1 MNPQQPLT
9 LPVHYLLPTYP
20 TKVSLVSS
28 HESHVSFLQSSISL
42 SPPSSRKQPQKKG
55 GGGESFLRRL
65 PHRRKKRE
73 PPPPSP
79 PPANPLFIRRSQK
92 EGGEEKERRRNER
105 RFSVLPSP
113 PPFLGCHNASYSPV
127 SFSSSCFS
135 LSAPQPPFPPTE
147 EAPSL
152 NPAPRE
158 PKPRV

>member
-9 LPVHYLLPTYP
+9 LHYLLPTYP

-92 EGGEEKERRRNER
+92 EGRGRKRKEEEREEILC
-105 RFSVLPSP
+105 SSLPSP
-113 PPFLGCHNASYSPV
+113 LSWLPQCLIFSRLLFLLLLFSVCATAPISPNGGG
-127 SFSSSCFS
+127 SFHEP
-135 LSAPQPPFPPTE
+135 SAQRTE
-147 EAPSL
+147 T
-152 NPAPRE
+152 
-158 PKPRV
+158 